1 MINNDEDLYESYCT
15 LQNLYH
21 IATTSTY
28 GTIKERLGE
37 WIRTELS
44 KPKKDIGTFEE
55 TARTYKAW
63 FNEIQNSFIIYEKT
77 QKRLSNGNI
86 EGINRE
92 IGVIKNDSAGIQKFK
107 IIRAKIMYYF
117 NKKN

>member
-1 MINNDEDLYESYCT
+1 MSDYNTKFIKIQDSSLVISKVEIKDREDKKGQNIYINIERPISITSHCGHCGCT
-15 LQNLYH
+15 D
-21 IATTSTY
+21 IALKGY
-28 GTIKERLGE
+28 IVY
-37 WIRTELS
+37 
-44 KPKKDIGTFEE
+44 D
-55 TARTYKAW
+55 
-63 FNEIQNSFIIYEKT
+63 KT

-86 EGINRE
+86 ERINRE